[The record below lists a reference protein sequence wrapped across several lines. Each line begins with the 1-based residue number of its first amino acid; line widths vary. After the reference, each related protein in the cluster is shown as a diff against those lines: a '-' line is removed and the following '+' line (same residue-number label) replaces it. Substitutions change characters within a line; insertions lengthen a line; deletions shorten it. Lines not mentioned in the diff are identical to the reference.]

1 MQDALGSYAARVDGG
16 HWWGSD
22 PNELDQANRAYP
34 VLLGLFQQGRMTM
47 RLSSLLHKRANES
60 ATREVEKT
68 DDEWRS
74 QLGPNRFQV
83 LRRKG
88 TEPPFSG
95 RYVHAQTDGT
105 YHCAG
110 CDAPLFDTSAQFDSG
125 TGWPSFT
132 EPFVEAAVEL
142 RRDHGLGM
150 ARTEVVCR
158 RCGGHLG
165 HVFNDGPRPT
175 GQRYCI
181 NSACLDLQSQ
191 KERNRA

>member
-1 MQDALGSYAARVDGG
+1 
-16 HWWGSD
+16 
-22 PNELDQANRAYP
+22 
-34 VLLGLFQQGRMTM
+34 M
-47 RLSSLLHKRANES
+47 RLFSLLLRRADDGD
-60 ATREVEKT
+60 TRDIQRT

-74 QLGPNRFQV
+74 QLGPARFQV
-83 LRRKG
+83 LRRRG

-95 RYVHAQTDGT
+95 RYLHAQADGT

-110 CDAPLFDTSAQFDSG
+110 CNAALFDTSAQFDSG

-132 EPFVEAAVEL
+132 EPSVDAAVER

-165 HVFNDGPRPT
+165 HVFNDGPKPT
-175 GQRYCI
+175 GQRYCL
-181 NSACLDLQSQ
+181 NSVCLEPQP
-191 KERNRA
+191 